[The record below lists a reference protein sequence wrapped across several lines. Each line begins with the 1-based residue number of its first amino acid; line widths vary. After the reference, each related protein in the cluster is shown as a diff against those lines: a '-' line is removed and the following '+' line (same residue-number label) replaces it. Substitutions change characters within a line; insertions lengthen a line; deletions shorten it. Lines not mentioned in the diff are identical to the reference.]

1 MQLNYHYNLTIQLIF
16 NPQLYLKQNITR
28 FKQSILYESD
38 IKAPRN
44 NYYFNAQIILLVG
57 DEVATRWP
65 LLITV

>member
-38 IKAPRN
+38 IKAPRIKT
-44 NYYFNAQIILLVG
+44 IIISMHKLFSLWVMKL
-57 DEVATRWP
+57 P
-65 LLITV
+65 LDGLY